1 MAKYEV
7 VRPWFGVK
15 VGDVVELKE
24 LHPALKSNVR
34 LMKGEAGGEL
44 KPATPD
50 AGTGEKSRK
59 EIIQN
64 RLTELGIEFKGTL
77 GADKLSELLPDGELE
92 KLFPAESQPPRRRVF
107 MPRSGGV
114 FHGVDNGNS
123 RTGEGVSGEPG
134 NYHSR
139 FCSSGSRR
147 PG

>member
-15 VGDVVELKE
+15 VGDVVDLKD

-59 EIIQN
+59 EIIQD
-64 RLTELGIEFKGTL
+64 RLTQLGIEFKGTL
-77 GADKLSELLPDGELE
+77 GAEKLSELLPDGELE
-92 KLFPAESQPPRRRVF
+92 KLFPAELQPPLRRF
-107 MPRSGGV
+107 FYALFGGLIRGPNDYHRPGQRISEV
-114 FHGVDNGNS
+114 S
-123 RTGEGVSGEPG
+123 R
-134 NYHSR
+134 YHSA
-139 FCSSGSRR
+139 
-147 PG
+147 